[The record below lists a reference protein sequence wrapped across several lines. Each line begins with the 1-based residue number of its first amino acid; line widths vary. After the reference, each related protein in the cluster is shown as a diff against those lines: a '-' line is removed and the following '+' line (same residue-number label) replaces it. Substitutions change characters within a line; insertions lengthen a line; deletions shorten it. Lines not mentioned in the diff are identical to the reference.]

1 MKPRRTWGRT
11 QPHSQVLMNSGVWG
25 DWALL
30 PWSLEHVLD
39 IECLSDDSLFVSF
52 SWRTAKCAE
61 MLLVRVF
68 FYDCLQADGMVIHCI
83 LFCVWRCSGFV
94 QTFSTFF
101 FHLLPLPRNM
111 SSLSSPHCRGH
122 WKSLF
127 ANEAC
132 KDGEWAGCAE
142 KHVPECFS
150 PTQPGWKEK
159 LSTPQAACT
168 APALSFP
175 PPYFKFHNWES
186 RA

>member
-1 MKPRRTWGRT
+1 MREDTASFPSTNELRCLRRMGPVAMEPWACSRYWM
-11 QPHSQVLMNSGVWG
+11 PVWWQLVCLFLLK
-25 DWALL
+25 DCKMCRDALG
-30 PWSLEHVLD
+30 S
-39 IECLSDDSLFVSF
+39 C
-52 SWRTAKCAE
+52 
-61 MLLVRVF
+61 F

-159 LSTPQAACT
+159 LSTPQAAYT